1 MEYCLI
7 DCTNALVYGPYE
19 TLNEASA
26 HADALPAWEI
36 IDGNGDLI
44 DWSRGSVQETA
55 EEKSSKPRKPETMI
69 GNGANIRIA
78 GESDFLLTVHS

>member
-26 HADALPAWEI
+26 HADALPAWGI

>member
-19 TLNEASA
+19 MLNEASA

-55 EEKSSKPRKPETMI
+55 EEKSSKPRMAETMI

-78 GESDFLLTVHS
+78 GESDFLLTVHP

>member
-26 HADALPAWEI
+26 HADALPAWGI
-36 IDGNGDLI
+36 IDGNV